1 MSVACQKTLCSKSC
15 CTQDRMT
22 LYGRM
27 KHRYGLFQGKTGYF
41 NDGHLHG
48 ARDTYEAPGLETC
61 HIIVNMKAR
70 HGERGSTRGMAGE
83 REIVIGSAGAQDGIE
98 GCLMPGVIGKRFLTL
113 LAPQGMSQRDA
124 WSGKPV
130 VRQ

>member
-1 MSVACQKTLCSKSC
+1 
-15 CTQDRMT
+15 
-22 LYGRM
+22 
-27 KHRYGLFQGKTGYF
+27 
-41 NDGHLHG
+41 
-48 ARDTYEAPGLETC
+48 
-61 HIIVNMKAR
+61 
-70 HGERGSTRGMAGE
+70 MAGE